1 MHGALAVDYD
11 QLQTALS
18 AAGLELSA
26 AEVHGVLCG
35 SICSQMKT
43 GVAPDLKRLLTAGA
57 EVSAESL
64 APLQGQLENLLEE
77 TVQNLYGA
85 EGGFDL
91 LLVDDEQ
98 GMPLRVQAL
107 ADWCRGFLIGLL
119 NNEQFAI
126 DQLEGDTAEIARD
139 MIAISEADGGAGGED
154 DEWDFAEVAEYVRV
168 GVQLIFEEMHSTLN
182 ADSASGE
189 LH

>member
-1 MHGALAVDYD
+1 MHGAPAIDYD

-18 AAGLELSA
+18 LAGLELSA

-43 GVAPDLKRLLTAGA
+43 GAAPDLHRLLTAGA
-57 EVSAESL
+57 EVSAGSL
-64 APLQGQLENLLEE
+64 APLQGQLENLLQE
-77 TVQNLYGA
+77 TVQNLYGGQ
-85 EGGFDL
+85 GGFDL

-98 GMPLRVQAL
+98 ALPLRVQSL

-119 NNEQFAI
+119 NNEEFAI
-126 DQLEGDTAEIARD
+126 DQLGGDTAEIARD
-139 MIAISEADGGAGGED
+139 MIAISQAEAGVHGED
-154 DEWDFAEVAEYVRV
+154 DEWDFAEVEEYVRV
-168 GVQLIFEEMHSTLN
+168 GVQLIFEEMHSALK
-182 ADSASGE
+182 ADSVSGE